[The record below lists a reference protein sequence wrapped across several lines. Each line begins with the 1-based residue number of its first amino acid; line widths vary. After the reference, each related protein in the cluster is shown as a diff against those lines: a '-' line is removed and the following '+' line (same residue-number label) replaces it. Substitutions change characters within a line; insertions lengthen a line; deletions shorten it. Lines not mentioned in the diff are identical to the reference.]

1 MGRNVNDVIAALPK
15 ARREKVEAK
24 AKQLSKEM
32 IAYADS
38 LSEVRKAVNKTQRDI
53 GRKLGIGQGAV
64 AQLEGRSDLLLST
77 LHKYMNAAGVKLVMI
92 AETSSGEKIE
102 LGDIG
107 NSIAKSGLPPKVGNT
122 SKLVREVK
130 RKTAV
135 STRGH

>member
-1 MGRNVNDVIAALPK
+1 MGRNINDVIAALPK
-15 ARREKVEAK
+15 ARRDKVEAK
-24 AKQLSKEM
+24 ANHLAKEM

-38 LSEVRKAVNKTQRDI
+38 ISEVRKAVNKTQRDI

-92 AETSSGEKIE
+92 AETKDGAQIE

-107 NSIAKSGLPPKVGNT
+107 NSIAKSDLPPKARNAAKPARD
-122 SKLVREVK
+122 SK
-130 RKTAV
+130 RKLTV
-135 STRGH
+135 SARGS

>member
-1 MGRNVNDVIAALPK
+1 MGRNINVVIAALPK

-24 AKQLSKEM
+24 ANQLSKEM

-77 LHKYMNAAGVKLVMI
+77 LHKYMNAAGVTLVMV
-92 AETSSGEKIE
+92 AETKDGKRIE

-107 NSIAKSGLPPKVGNT
+107 NPKVEPVLLQKRRSP
-122 SKLVREVK
+122 SKSSRDS
-130 RKTAV
+130 RKKLEADF
-135 STRGH
+135 SSH